1 MKKTVLM
8 SAAKKARIA
17 LAVMAVCGMSFVGAQ
32 EAFAADA
39 TEHPVKTDANNN
51 IVCGTGAKAEKAT
64 GSTVDPVND
73 IVIGVNAI
81 ANDKNSIAI
90 GTGANAKAENSV
102 AIGYGSVADAANT
115 ISFGSAFDDSKNK
128 RLVNL
133 AAGTSNNDAA
143 TYGQVITNVKQ
154 NGNKLEFY
162 TGTNTT
168 TAAMGVELN
177 HPINFDGYNFVGG
190 TGAKVESDSSV
201 WGSTNDNIVI
211 GRYAKALKG
220 YHGGYNCESNPQDN
234 IIIGNS
240 AQAKG
245 VRNIVMGTQATTEGT
260 YGVVL
265 GYKAQSKGEGIAIGA
280 AANATYGVAIRGT
293 AEGSGAISISDF
305 SQAKGLQAIA
315 IGYSAKATGSNAL
328 ALGMKS
334 EASEKSA
341 IAIGYYSQA
350 SKESSM
356 AIGNSAKASGE
367 RSTAI
372 RGTASGEASYALG
385 GTASGYYST
394 TVGGTASG
402 SYSTAVGGTA
412 SGDYSTSIRGEASG
426 EYSFAIGGT
435 ASKKYSVSIGK
446 GSIAEN
452 ENVVSV
458 GSGIED
464 ALAGWRK
471 PPAYRRIVNMAD
483 GTNIHDAATYGQII
497 KKDTYTISLDNTGS
511 GQAVLKTNADKEGPT
526 IKVDASALE
535 TQITKNASDI
545 TAVDGKVG
553 TLGADGT
560 YIKQAK
566 NVSENL
572 VALDN
577 QVKRNTDDISIA
589 NSTIYNVSSKIG
601 TKYDGNYIGAT
612 NTIGSDLV
620 ALDKQVKVNEDAI
633 TAVDNKIGSL
643 STDGTYIKK
652 TKNVSENLVEL
663 DKQVNTNTTAIADK
677 ADKNLSNISA
687 AGKDVI
693 INLAGNKA
701 GEVLDVK
708 LGAIT
713 STHYVN
719 AGNTVNANISALDTQ
734 VKANADDIIAA
745 NTKIT
750 NVDNKIGSLSADGN
764 YIKKDDNVSKNLVAL
779 DNQVNTNTT
788 AIADKADKNLSNITA
803 AGKDVIKNLAGN
815 KAGEVLDD
823 KLGTISST
831 NYVSASGKVNENI
844 SALDTQVKANADD
857 IIAANTKIT
866 NVDNKVG
873 SLSADGKYI
882 KQAKNVSEN
891 LVELDNQVNANAT
904 ALTTKANV
912 DLSNISAAG
921 ETKIKDLAGNK
932 AGEVLDD
939 KLGTI
944 SSTNYVSAS
953 GKVNENISALDTQV
967 KANADD
973 IIAANTK
980 ITNVDN
986 KIGSLSADGN
996 YIKKDDNV
1004 SKNLV
1009 ALDNQ
1014 VNTNTTAIADKADKN
1029 LSNITAAGKDVI
1041 INLAGSKAGEVL
1053 DVKLGTISS
1062 MHYVS
1067 TGNTV
1072 NANISALDTQLNKV
1086 DNKIGTMA
1094 DGNYIVAGNTV
1105 AGNLSALDNQ
1115 LKANTD
1121 AIADKAD
1128 KNLSNI
1134 TDAGK
1139 NVIKDLANEKAGE
1152 VVADKLG
1159 TITSNNYVS
1168 AGNTV
1173 NANISKLDEQ
1183 VKANADAINTKADK
1197 DLSNITDAGK
1207 NVIKDLA
1214 GNKAGEV
1221 VDAKLGDIT
1230 SENYVKKD
1238 DTVNANISA
1247 LDKQMKANT
1256 DNIGDTGKLTA
1267 AGLGSNLSDA
1277 VVKVNDKVGT
1287 ADELKALKD
1296 AGLGD
1301 NLAQATAAVNKK
1313 ADKNADDIKTVNGR
1327 VDELGGRVDTLGGA
1341 VSKLDTKV
1349 NKVGAGAAALAAL
1362 HPMDFDSDNKLTFAA
1377 GVGSYHGASAAA
1389 IGAFY
1394 RPSEQVMFSI
1404 SGNMGNGENMV
1415 NAGVSFALDRPSK
1428 TPTTKAALVKTVAAQ
1443 NEQIAALSETV
1454 AEQNEKI
1461 ARLEAM
1467 VEKLAAK
1474 QNA

>member
-17 LAVMAVCGMSFVGAQ
+17 LAVMALCGMSFVGAQ

-39 TEHPVKTDANNN
+39 ATEHPVKIDAKNN

-64 GSTVDPVND
+64 GSTVDPAND

-143 TYGQVITNVKQ
+143 TYGQVITSVKQ

-177 HPINFDGYNFVGG
+177 DPINFDGYNFVGG
-190 TGAKVESDSSV
+190 TGAKIESDSSV

-211 GRYAKALKG
+211 GRYAKASKG
-220 YHGGYNCESNPQDN
+220 YHSGYNCESNPQDN

-245 VRNIVMGTQATTEGT
+245 VRNIVMGTEATTDGT

-280 AANATYGVAIRGT
+280 GSKATYGVAIRGT
-293 AEGSGAISISDF
+293 AEGSGALSISDF
-305 SQAKGLQAIA
+305 SVAKGYFATA
-315 IGYSAKATGSNAL
+315 IGYSAKATGSEAAL
-328 ALGMKS
+328 ALGMQS
-334 EASEKSA
+334 EASEKYT
-341 IAIGYYSQA
+341 IAIGYYSKA
-350 SKESSM
+350 TKNGAI
-356 AIGNSAKASGE
+356 AIGRQTEANGE
-367 RSTAI
+367 YSTAI
-372 RGTASGEASYALG
+372 RGTASGEYSTAIS
-385 GTASGYYST
+385 GTA
-394 TVGGTASG
+394 GGA
-402 SYSTAVGGTA
+402 YSTAVGGTA
-412 SGDYSTSIRGEASG
+412 SGEYSTAIGYNSEASGKVSTSIRGTATG

-435 ASKKYSVSIGK
+435 ASNKYSVSLGN
-446 GSIAEN
+446 GSIAEDA
-452 ENVVSV
+452 NVVSV
-458 GSGIED
+458 GSGKESFD
-464 ALAGWRK
+464 AGWLK

-483 GTNIHDAATYGQII
+483 GTNNHDAATYGQIL
-497 KKDTYTISLDNTGS
+497 KKDTYTISLDNTGN
-511 GQAVLKTNADKEGPT
+511 GDAVLKTNADKEGPT
-526 IKVDASALE
+526 IKVDASALD
-535 TQITKNASDI
+535 TQIKQNASDI
-545 TAVDGKVG
+545 TAVNGKIG
-553 TLGADGT
+553 TLSADGT
-560 YIKQAK
+560 YIKKAK

-577 QVKRNTDDISIA
+577 QVKRNADDISIA

-601 TKYDGNYIGAT
+601 TKYDGNYIHAV
-612 NTIGSDLV
+612 NPIGSDLV
-620 ALDKQVKVNEDAI
+620 ALDKQVKVNADAI
-633 TAVDNKIGSL
+633 GTLTSLTTTEKTNLVGAVNEVKGTADTALGLANTNKASIGTLTNLATTEKGNLVGAVNEVKGTADAAQTKANDAFTQANTNKASIGTLTNLTTTEKGNLVGAVNEVKGSVDAANTAIAGKADLGLSNINADGKIVIKNLAKTEAGAIVNVQLGDLSTEKYYVDAGKKVNENISALDKQVKTNADAIDLKANQELSNINATGENKIKTIAGVVVEGKLGTLTSSNYVDAANTVNVNISALDVQVKDNADKITTVDNKIGSL
-643 STDGTYIKK
+643 SADGKYIKK
-652 TKNVSENLVEL
+652 AKNVSANLVEL
-663 DKQVNTNTTAIADK
+663 DKQVNTNATALTNK
-677 ADKNLSNISA
+677 ANLDLSNINA

-734 VKANADDIIAA
+734 L
-745 NTKIT
+745 
-750 NVDNKIGSLSADGN
+750 NKVENKVGTMTDGN
-764 YIKKDDNVSKNLVAL
+764 YIS
-779 DNQVNTNTT
+779 
-788 AIADKADKNLSNITA
+788 
-803 AGKDVIKNLAGN
+803 
-815 KAGEVLDD
+815 
-823 KLGTISST
+823 
-831 NYVSASGKVNENI
+831 
-844 SALDTQVKANADD
+844 
-857 IIAANTKIT
+857 
-866 NVDNKVG
+866 
-873 SLSADGKYI
+873 
-882 KQAKNVSEN
+882 
-891 LVELDNQVNANAT
+891 
-904 ALTTKANV
+904 
-912 DLSNISAAG
+912 
-921 ETKIKDLAGNK
+921 
-932 AGEVLDD
+932 
-939 KLGTI
+939 
-944 SSTNYVSAS
+944 
-953 GKVNENISALDTQV
+953 
-967 KANADD
+967 
-973 IIAANTK
+973 
-980 ITNVDN
+980 
-986 KIGSLSADGN
+986 
-996 YIKKDDNV
+996 
-1004 SKNLV
+1004 
-1009 ALDNQ
+1009 
-1014 VNTNTTAIADKADKN
+1014 
-1029 LSNITAAGKDVI
+1029 
-1041 INLAGSKAGEVL
+1041 
-1053 DVKLGTISS
+1053 
-1062 MHYVS
+1062 
-1067 TGNTV
+1067 
-1072 NANISALDTQLNKV
+1072 
-1086 DNKIGTMA
+1086 
-1094 DGNYIVAGNTV
+1094 AGNTV
-1105 AGNLSALDNQ
+1105 AGNLSALDAQ
-1115 LKANTD
+1115 LKNNTD

-1139 NVIKDLANEKAGE
+1139 DVIRDLANEKAGE
-1152 VVADKLG
+1152 LVDSKLG
-1159 TITSNNYVS
+1159 TITSENYVN

-1214 GNKAGEV
+1214 SVKAGEV

-1230 SENYVKKD
+1230 SNNYVNAGN
-1238 DTVNANISA
+1238 TVNANISA
-1247 LDKQMKANT
+1247 LDKQMKVNT
-1256 DNIGDTGKLTA
+1256 DNIGDTGKLTT

-1277 VVKVNDKVGT
+1277 VVNVNNKVGT

-1313 ADKNADDIKTVNGR
+1313 ADKNAEDIKTVNGR

>member
-17 LAVMAVCGMSFVGAQ
+17 LAVMALCGMSFAGAQ
-32 EAFAADA
+32 SAFAENV
-39 TEHPVKTDANNN
+39 TVDANKN
-51 IVCGTGAKAEKAT
+51 IICGDGAKAEKAT
-64 GSTVDPVND
+64 GSTVDPAND

-90 GTGANAKAENSV
+90 GTNANAKAENSV

-115 ISFGSAFDDSKNK
+115 ISFGSAIDTSKNK
-128 RLVNL
+128 KLVNL

-143 TYGQVITNVKQ
+143 TYGQVITSVKQ

-168 TAAMGVELN
+168 NAAMDVELN
-177 HPINFDGYNFVGG
+177 YPIKLDGSNLVSNS
-190 TGAKVESDSSV
+190 AKIETDSSA
-201 WGSTNDNIVI
+201 WHGATDNIVM
-211 GRYAKALKG
+211 GTNAKAS
-220 YHGGYNCESNPQDN
+220 YGYNSDYIHDFNPQYN
-234 IIIGNS
+234 VVIGAS

-245 VRNIVMGTQATTEGT
+245 VRNIVMGKEAVADGTDGIVFGYSASAEG
-260 YGVVL
+260 
-265 GYKAQSKGEGIAIGA
+265 AGIAIGRLSK
-280 AANATYGVAIRGT
+280 TSGGVAIGQGAKNAGT
-293 AEGSGAISISDF
+293 AAIGNSSETNGLGAIAFGMSAKAIDHYTIAMGYSSEASKKNALGFGNDAKATAEDSIAMGYS
-305 SQAKGLQAIA
+305 SEASKEKAVA
-315 IGYSAKATGSNAL
+315 IGWYAKATGVNS
-328 ALGMKS
+328 
-334 EASEKSA
+334 
-341 IAIGYYSQA
+341 IA
-350 SKESSM
+350 
-356 AIGNSAKASGE
+356 
-367 RSTAI
+367 
-372 RGTASGEASYALG
+372 
-385 GTASGYYST
+385 
-394 TVGGTASG
+394 
-402 SYSTAVGGTA
+402 
-412 SGDYSTSIRGEASG
+412 IRGEANG
-426 EYSFAIGGT
+426 EKSIAIGGT
-435 ASKKYSVSIGK
+435 AAEAYSYAIGGKANAKYSVSIGE
-446 GSIAEN
+446 GSVATDHST
-452 ENVVSV
+452 VSV
-458 GSGIED
+458 GSGVDNPYGGIYR
-464 ALAGWRK
+464 APG
-471 PPAYRRIVNMAD
+471 YRRIVNMAD
-483 GTNIHDAATYGQII
+483 GTNNHDAATYGQII
-497 KKDTYTISLDNTGS
+497 KKDNYTISLDSAGS

-553 TLGADGT
+553 TLSADGT
-560 YIKQAK
+560 YIKKAK
-566 NVSENL
+566 NISENL
-572 VALDN
+572 VALDT
-577 QVKRNTDDISIA
+577 QVKANAGDITIA
-589 NSTIYNVSSKIG
+589 KDTIHNVSNKIG
-601 TKYDGNYIGAT
+601 TKYDGNYIYAV
-612 NTIGSDLV
+612 NPIGSDLV
-620 ALDKQVKVNEDAI
+620 ALDKQVKVNADAI

-734 VKANADDIIAA
+734 LNKVENKVG
-745 NTKIT
+745 TMT
-750 NVDNKIGSLSADGN
+750 NGN
-764 YIKKDDNVSKNLVAL
+764 YIS
-779 DNQVNTNTT
+779 
-788 AIADKADKNLSNITA
+788 
-803 AGKDVIKNLAGN
+803 
-815 KAGEVLDD
+815 
-823 KLGTISST
+823 
-831 NYVSASGKVNENI
+831 
-844 SALDTQVKANADD
+844 
-857 IIAANTKIT
+857 
-866 NVDNKVG
+866 
-873 SLSADGKYI
+873 
-882 KQAKNVSEN
+882 
-891 LVELDNQVNANAT
+891 
-904 ALTTKANV
+904 
-912 DLSNISAAG
+912 
-921 ETKIKDLAGNK
+921 
-932 AGEVLDD
+932 
-939 KLGTI
+939 
-944 SSTNYVSAS
+944 
-953 GKVNENISALDTQV
+953 
-967 KANADD
+967 
-973 IIAANTK
+973 
-980 ITNVDN
+980 
-986 KIGSLSADGN
+986 
-996 YIKKDDNV
+996 
-1004 SKNLV
+1004 
-1009 ALDNQ
+1009 
-1014 VNTNTTAIADKADKN
+1014 
-1029 LSNITAAGKDVI
+1029 
-1041 INLAGSKAGEVL
+1041 
-1053 DVKLGTISS
+1053 
-1062 MHYVS
+1062 
-1067 TGNTV
+1067 
-1072 NANISALDTQLNKV
+1072 
-1086 DNKIGTMA
+1086 
-1094 DGNYIVAGNTV
+1094 AGNTV

-1230 SENYVKKD
+1230 SNNYVNAGN
-1238 DTVNANISA
+1238 TVNANISA
-1247 LDKQMKANT
+1247 LDKQMKVNT
-1256 DNIGDTGKLTA
+1256 DNIGDTSKLTT

-1277 VVKVNDKVGT
+1277 VVKVNDKVGDTSKLST
-1287 ADELKALKD
+1287 ANLGNNLSDAVVKVDDKTKQNAKD
-1296 AGLGD
+1296 IE
-1301 NLAQATAAVNKK
+1301 K
-1313 ADKNADDIKTVNGR
+1313 VNGR

-1341 VSKLDTKV
+1341 VSKLDSRV

-1362 HPMDFDSDNKLTFAA
+1362 HPMEFDSDNKLSFAA
-1377 GVGSYHGASAAA
+1377 GVGNYRGTNAAA

-1428 TPTTKAALVKTVAAQ
+1428 TPTTKAALVKTVVAQ
-1443 NEQIAALSETV
+1443 NEQIAALNETV
-1454 AEQNEKI
+1454 AEQSREI
-1461 ARLEAM
+1461 AELKAM
-1467 VEKLAAK
+1467 VQQLAAK